1 MCRYYS
7 KSKRARRNG
16 RRIEENKIK
25 TYVALIPEGKD
36 VNDLS
41 KEEFSQ
47 VAAVTF
53 KEWLLFYYKDNVR
66 L

>member
-1 MCRYYS
+1 M
-7 KSKRARRNG
+7 
-16 RRIEENKIK
+16 
-25 TYVALIPEGKD
+25 ALIPEGKD

-53 KEWLLFYYKDNVR
+53 KEWLLFYYKDNIR